1 VDGENRQLVPD
12 EPAEAE
18 GSRKITDHF
27 ERNLENIP
35 QMCKENV
42 KDVSMSPAGLGN
54 ARMSTDYAQKSPPTL
69 VRPLARGPVPA
80 AARRSL
86 RPVEAG
92 CGALGD
98 AWRGAGQCGQ
108 RTSSAD

>member
-1 VDGENRQLVPD
+1 MDGENRQLVPD

-18 GSRKITDHF
+18 GSGKITDRF
-27 ERNLENIP
+27 ERNRGTRP
-35 QMCKENV
+35 RMCKENV
-42 KDVSMSPAGLGN
+42 KDVSMPPAGLGN
-54 ARMSTDYAQKSPPTL
+54 ARMSTDYAQKSPHAP
-69 VRPLARGPVPA
+69 VRPPIPA
-80 AARRSL
+80 AARRRP